1 MTEQESFTKH
11 EHTILPNF
19 RENINRSESTEDVK
33 KFFIYSIQELFKH
46 VFEGRINFEYEDIAL
61 TPESDSSYR
70 LSERIL
76 NSKDFSSVW
85 KNSDLSRVISRLAE
99 SALHRY
105 KHLKKNPGKTD
116 SKIRR

>member
-33 KFFIYSIQELFKH
+33 KFFTYSVQELFKH
-46 VFEGRINFEYEDIAL
+46 VFEGRITFEYEDVSL

-85 KNSDLSRVISRLAE
+85 KNSDLPRVISRLAE

-105 KHLKKNPGKTD
+105 KHLKKNPEKTG